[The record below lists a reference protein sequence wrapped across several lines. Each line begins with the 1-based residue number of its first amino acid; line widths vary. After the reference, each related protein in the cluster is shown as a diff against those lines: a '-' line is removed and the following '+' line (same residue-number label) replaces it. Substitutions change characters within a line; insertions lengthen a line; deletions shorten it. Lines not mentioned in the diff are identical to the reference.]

1 MSLISGI
8 QAFIRDYTGLATDAI
23 VSVDQ
28 LGASVSA
35 EYAVVPLPG
44 ARVIEGYINGGSLRE
59 YPFALQSKEYTA
71 DELTRLATSEF
82 FEGFAD
88 WLEAQTAAGTLPSLG
103 SGQTATL
110 IEATGWAHL
119 YQIGQ
124 SDVGIYQIM
133 CRLEYEQA
141 APSGA

>member
-1 MSLISGI
+1 MSIISGL
-8 QAFIRDYTGLATDAI
+8 QSFVAGYSALDKDAI

-28 LGASVSA
+28 LGALAA
-35 EYAVVPLPG
+35 EYAIVPLPG
-44 ARVIEGYINGGSLRE
+44 ARVLEGYINGGSLRE

-88 WLEAQTAAGTLPSLG
+88 WLETQTAAGSLPTLG
-103 SGQTATL
+103 TGQTATR